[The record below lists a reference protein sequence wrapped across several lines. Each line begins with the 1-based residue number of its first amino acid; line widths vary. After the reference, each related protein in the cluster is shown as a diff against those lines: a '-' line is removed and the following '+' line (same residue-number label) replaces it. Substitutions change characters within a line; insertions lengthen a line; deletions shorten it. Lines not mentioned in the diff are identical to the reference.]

1 MSSLEDLAARKTLL
15 VARTDLERID
25 LAVAVRALVGAF
37 VEPHPQA
44 GRLGRMHPLVARAL
58 RLAIPIFGASRLGF
72 LARALSIGLVAFRLV
87 SGLRS
92 R

>member
-1 MSSLEDLAARKTLL
+1 MSSLEQLTARKALL

-37 VEPHPQA
+37 EPSPQA

-58 RLAIPIFGASRLGF
+58 RLAIPLFGASRLGF
-72 LARALSIGLVAFRLV
+72 LTRALSIGLVAFRLV
-87 SGLRS
+87 SALRS